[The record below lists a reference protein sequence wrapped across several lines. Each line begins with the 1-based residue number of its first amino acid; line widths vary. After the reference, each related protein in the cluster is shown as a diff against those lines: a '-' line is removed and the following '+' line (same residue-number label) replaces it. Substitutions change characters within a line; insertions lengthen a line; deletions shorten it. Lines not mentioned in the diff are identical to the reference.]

1 MNSPFPVSIVAVR
14 SVQEG
19 VRDDRL
25 YRSHRLFGQVLG
37 RLGPNLRGRKLVR
50 REEKVR
56 CEEAHRIYE
65 ICREVCCFGKEV
77 GKQKDFRRKSSI
89 EAVGTPLAVERKVVM
104 D

>member
-25 YRSHRLFGQVLG
+25 YSSHRLFGQVLG
-37 RLGPNLRGRKLVR
+37 RLGPNLRGRKLLRCKEKDR
-50 REEKVR
+50 REDARKV
-56 CEEAHRIYE
+56 CE

-77 GKQKDFRRKSSI
+77 GEQEDFRRKSSV
-89 EAVGTPLAVERKVVM
+89 EAGGTPLTFERQVVM